1 MSNYKCELCTHGC
14 GAKEISGVFCIP
26 VKTKDNDEKNTKE
39 SLGKA
44 SRCQER

>member
-1 MSNYKCELCTHGC
+1 MSNYKCELCTKGC

-26 VKTKDNDEKNTKE
+26 VKIKENNEENTTE

-44 SRCQER
+44 SRCQKS